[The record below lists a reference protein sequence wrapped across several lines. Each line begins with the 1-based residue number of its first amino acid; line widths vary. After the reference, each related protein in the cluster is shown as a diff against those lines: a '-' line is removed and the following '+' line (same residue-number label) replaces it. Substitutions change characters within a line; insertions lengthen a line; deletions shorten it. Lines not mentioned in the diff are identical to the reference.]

1 MDKSMKF
8 IDEYHILYEKARIW
22 ENNYW
27 MGIKCYKLPFDMM
40 IIQELIVKTKPDFIL
55 ETGTAFGGSAMFY
68 ASICELMDH
77 GRVITCDINSMV
89 DVFSCYVYCTYEKR
103 KKEKRLYLEER
114 KIPITNMTEE
124 TETAPERERKQM
136 MVVR

>member
-1 MDKSMKF
+1 MASVRFEQFSGQLLDYYGWCFLFLSL
-8 IDEYHILYEKARIW
+8 LY
-22 ENNYW
+22 
-27 MGIKCYKLPFDMM
+27 
-40 IIQELIVKTKPDFIL
+40 IQKK
-55 ETGTAFGGSAMFY
+55 
-68 ASICELMDH
+68 
-77 GRVITCDINSMV
+77 
-89 DVFSCYVYCTYEKR
+89 